1 MPSFELLQNGAR
13 VFVVTSCGSS
23 ARPEELV
30 SDLGQRTNNHDWVI
44 SQASIHDL
52 AEAANRRRILNR
64 SAAKLHDHASRSFVE
79 DAAAIRPSPPDR
91 RDCPSGRWPGWIC
104 RTRSGPSTR
113 ALPPC

>member
-1 MPSFELLQNGAR
+1 MPSFEALQKGAR

-30 SDLGQRTNNHDWVI
+30 SDLGQRTNNHDWVK

-64 SAAKLHDHASRSFVE
+64 SAAKLHDHASRSFV
-79 DAAAIRPSPPDR
+79 AVSMQLAHQI
-91 RDCPSGRWPGWIC
+91 
-104 RTRSGPSTR
+104 STR
-113 ALPPC
+113 AIQNTTATS

>member
-64 SAAKLHDHASRSFVE
+64 SAAKLHDHASRSFV
-79 DAAAIRPSPPDR
+79 AVSMQLAHQISPQEIKNPPAS
-91 RDCPSGRWPGWIC
+91 CFWRWVFVSRYTC
-104 RTRSGPSTR
+104 V
-113 ALPPC
+113 AL

>member
-23 ARPEELV
+23 ARREELI

-52 AEAANRRRILNR
+52 AETADRRRILHR
-64 SAAKLHDHASRSFVE
+64 STATLHDHASRSFV
-79 DAAAIRPSPPDR
+79 AVSMHLAQQISPREIKNPPAS
-91 RDCPSGRWPGWIC
+91 CYW
-104 RTRSGPSTR
+104 RSVCVSPANLS
-113 ALPPC
+113 CS